1 MARPVN
7 SVVDEHRPGGVNV
20 AVDWSRPWFYGWA
33 VDLQTLVYEN
43 QERVATVTLNPSER
57 GHALRPELRDELDP
71 VLDPPGRP
79 RGFVLARRLHRE
91 GLVT

>member
-1 MARPVN
+1 M
-7 SVVDEHRPGGVNV
+7 
-20 AVDWSRPWFYGWA
+20 
-33 VDLQTLVYEN
+33 YEK